1 MEEIYLEEKGLS
13 QLRIAETEKYAHV
26 TFFFNGGVENVY
38 EGEDRKLIPSP
49 KVATYDMQ
57 PEMSAYQIC
66 DRVLK
71 EIESETTI
79 ILSHGCYGEFCDSGE
94 KIIFSINNEDFV
106 ADSVYSFVVKQ
117 NGITVMNREFTA
129 SEVMATVPEFTNSEY
144 YINELEEKDMTE
156 EILVP
161 VDFDET
167 LVLLSMY
174 ENSSVGESKSIIDIE
189 GLVIKT
195 RERGWFEH
203 ALKDSNGNTFDKA
216 KFCVNKNIPN
226 SFPDALKLSFKKY
239 MIGAEE
245 SLQFIGVIP
254 SMIIG
259 PIAFPFLLIGFIV
272 TFPFQII

>member
-1 MEEIYLEEKGLS
+1 MRGHYEKNSCSFIGGNNSSFFIFSKRICNGKRRGIFFKEIKLFDGF
-13 QLRIAETEKYAHV
+13 IALDYSGFYTNDEYCFE
-26 TFFFNGGVENVY
+26 
-38 EGEDRKLIPSP
+38 
-49 KVATYDMQ
+49 
-57 PEMSAYQIC
+57 
-66 DRVLK
+66 LK